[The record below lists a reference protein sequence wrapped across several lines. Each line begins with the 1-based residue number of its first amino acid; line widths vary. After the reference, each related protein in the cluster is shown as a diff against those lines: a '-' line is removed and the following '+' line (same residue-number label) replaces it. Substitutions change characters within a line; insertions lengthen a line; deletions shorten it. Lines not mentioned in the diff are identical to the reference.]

1 MTRKI
6 VFMGTP
12 EFSVKILDSLH
23 KSEHEVIC
31 VYTQPPKKSNRG
43 MKTNISPIHAYAKKN
58 NLNIRHPITLNSEE
72 EFNFFKLIN
81 AEIIIV
87 VAYGQIIPKKYL
99 DIPKYGFINIHASLL
114 PKWRGAAP
122 IQRAIMNLDKETGIS
137 FMKITNDLD
146 AGPVMNTFKID
157 IRENESSIDISNKLS
172 ELSAYKIINAIN
184 EIFNDKSKFIEQ
196 VHSLATYAKKIKKEE
211 GKIDWNRNSHEIIAI
226 INGLNPSP
234 GAWFVFKNQR
244 YKVWKAESVDK
255 KGSPGEILNNE
266 FVIACKDKA
275 IKFNQ
280 IQKEGKKKLFLK
292 EFLLGINF
300 INGEK
305 VI

>member
-23 KSEHEVIC
+23 RSEYEVVY

-43 MKTNISPIHAYAKKN
+43 MKTNISPIHSYAKKN
-58 NLNIRHPITLNSEE
+58 NLNIRHPITLNSVE
-72 EFNFFKLIN
+72 EFNFFKTIN

-122 IQRAIMNLDKETGIS
+122 IQRAIMNLDKEIGIS

-146 AGPVMNTFKID
+146 AGPVMKTFKID
-157 IRENESSIDISNKLS
+157 IIENESSIDVSNKLS
-172 ELSAYKIINAIN
+172 ELSANKIINVIN
-184 EIFNDKSKFIEQ
+184 EIFNNKPKFIEQ
-196 VHSLATYAKKIKKEE
+196 AHSLATYAKKIKKEE
-211 GKIDWNRNSHEIIAI
+211 GKIDWNRNSREIIAI

-305 VI
+305 VS

>member
-1 MTRKI
+1 MARKI

-23 KSEHEVIC
+23 RSEYEVVY

-43 MKTNISPIHAYAKKN
+43 MKTNISPIHSYSKKN

-72 EFNFFKLIN
+72 EFNFFKSIN
-81 AEIIIV
+81 AEIVIV

-146 AGPVMNTFKID
+146 AGPVMKTFKID
-157 IRENESSIDISNKLS
+157 ITENESSIDISNKLS
-172 ELSAYKIINAIN
+172 ELSANKIINVIN

-196 VHSLATYAKKIKKEE
+196 THSLATYAKKIKKEE
-211 GKIDWNRNSHEIIAI
+211 GKIDWNRNSREIIAI

-255 KGSPGEILNNE
+255 KGSPGEILNDE

-275 IKFNQ
+275 IKFIQ

-300 INGEK
+300 VNGEK
-305 VI
+305 VS

>member
-1 MTRKI
+1 MARKI

-23 KSEHEVIC
+23 KSEYEVVY

-43 MKTNISPIHAYAKKN
+43 MKTNISPIHTYAKKN
-58 NLNIRHPITLNSEE
+58 NLKIRHPITLNSEE
-72 EFNFFKLIN
+72 EFNFFKSID

-146 AGPVMNTFKID
+146 AGPVMKTFKID
-157 IRENESSIDISNKLS
+157 ITENESSIDISNKLS
-172 ELSAYKIINAIN
+172 EMSANKIINVIN

-211 GKIDWNRNSHEIIAI
+211 GKIDWNRNSREIIAI

-255 KGSPGEILNNE
+255 KGSPGEILNDE

-305 VI
+305 VS

>member
-1 MTRKI
+1 MARKI

-23 KSEHEVIC
+23 RSEYEVVY

-72 EFNFFKLIN
+72 EFNFFKSIN
-81 AEIIIV
+81 AEIVIV

-244 YKVWKAESVDK
+244 YKVWKAESIDK
-255 KGSPGEILNNE
+255 KGSPGEILNDE

-300 INGEK
+300 VTGEK
-305 VI
+305 VS